1 MNAPPGDSIKKDTA
15 AGYSASFAVSRAA
28 TYPYQETIVSNF
40 EQIVAQ
46 WFCNLSFE
54 INRSS

>member
-1 MNAPPGDSIKKDTA
+1 MNAPPDDSIKNDTA
-15 AGYSASFAVSRAA
+15 AGYSASFASRAA
-28 TYPYQETIVSNF
+28 TCPYQKTIVSNF